1 MSFLKALCLAII
13 ATIFLTY
20 VLGSSFLEL
29 FDVDIYLDDQFIEP
43 IQAIGISA
51 IVMVILVLVALAI
64 ALSVFGSFIFIAVL
78 LAGGLAMLLLGT
90 LWPIIVVALV
100 IWLVTRDNR
109 EPQY

>member
-20 VLGSSFLEL
+20 VLGVSFLEL
-29 FDVDIYLDDQFIEP
+29 FDIDIYLDDKFIEP

-64 ALSVFGSFIFIAVL
+64 VLSVFGSFIFIAVL
-78 LAGGLAMLLLGT
+78 LVGGLAMLLIGT
-90 LWPIIVVALV
+90 LWPLIVVAMV
-100 IWLVTRDNR
+100 IWLVTQDRKS
-109 EPQY
+109 PQY